1 MVNEEI
7 EELKKYK
14 QLLLDRKKERLEK
27 KQLKKE
33 IRELENENKL
43 IHKTIKFGKTLTK
56 KIKRKI

>member
-1 MVNEEI
+1 MNEEI
-7 EELKKYK
+7 EKLKKYR
-14 QLLLDRKKERLEK
+14 QELLDKKKERLEK

-56 KIKRKI
+56 EIKKKI